1 MEGLRF
7 EWAIERGN
15 DIVKIVTM
23 KEASHKSS
31 DIKKEMEFSKLHSDT
46 LFLKGLR
53 TGLATISVKINEP
66 GYEHVKGSFVTLT
79 ITEPFT
85 ILPSNTVYIL
95 PTSNY
100 QFQLAKVSLREHNMT
115 YHNVRLPDSQ
125 YKWDLYEGQDDK
137 GIIGEDGMFTSKDKE
152 GFVNIIVTDN
162 VIPNNTA
169 ESSVKVVFPSLL
181 DIEIADVTE

>member
-1 MEGLRF
+1 
-7 EWAIERGN
+7 
-15 DIVKIVTM
+15 
-23 KEASHKSS
+23 
-31 DIKKEMEFSKLHSDT
+31 
-46 LFLKGLR
+46 
-53 TGLATISVKINEP
+53 
-66 GYEHVKGSFVTLT
+66 
-79 ITEPFT
+79 
-85 ILPSNTVYIL
+85 VYIL

-181 DIEIADVTE
+181 DIEIADVTEQMLTRNTLLVEGLHNPYRQQLGVTEWDHNWVLVQDHYYLLSIYIYDKDKNPIQLTENLVFQNLIND